1 MCLNCL
7 LSAEALHGVGGAGRH
22 ARTGCSSY
30 PAASRRQRESRSR
43 GGRRGGSGSGG
54 RGSSR
59 ELTGQVSIARTES
72 ALESAP
78 QMVQVGE
85 LAEVQL
91 GALENS
97 DGLGVQQL
105 VDPEGVAL
113 RGGRSGGAR

>member
-1 MCLNCL
+1 
-7 LSAEALHGVGGAGRH
+7 
-22 ARTGCSSY
+22 
-30 PAASRRQRESRSR
+30 
-43 GGRRGGSGSGG
+43 
-54 RGSSR
+54 
-59 ELTGQVSIARTES
+59 
-72 ALESAP
+72 
-78 QMVQVGE
+78 MVQVGE